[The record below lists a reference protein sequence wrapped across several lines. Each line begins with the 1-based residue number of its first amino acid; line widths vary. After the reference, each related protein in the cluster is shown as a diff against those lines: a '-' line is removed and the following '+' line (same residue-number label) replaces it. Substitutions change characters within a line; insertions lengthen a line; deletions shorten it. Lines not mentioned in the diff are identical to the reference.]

1 MKKIVL
7 SIFTVISVLSVVAQP
22 CITDTTISDP
32 GIYPVNGTSTGFE
45 VFMPPAMVNVP
56 YSEIV
61 QLLIPADTIIDT
73 MGFQIPAQVLSMQIL
88 NFAGLPPSISYTC
101 SNANCS
107 WAGNEHGCA
116 VFQGTPGTSEVGTYD
131 VDIVVY
137 GTVSAGI
144 LGTLSDTMMFE
155 MHIEVLAAQGIDEF
169 LATNSIKL
177 KPNPMS
183 DRATLSF
190 EAYADKD
197 FQLRVINL
205 TGQTVFTQNGK
216 AVRGTNEV
224 AIERNSLPAGMY
236 FYSLEMDENS
246 HVGRF
251 IIGQ

>member
-1 MKKIVL
+1 MKKFVL
-7 SIFTVISVLSVVAQP
+7 SIFTVMGFLSAIAQP
-22 CITDTTISDP
+22 CITDTTLTDP
-32 GIYPVNGTSTGFE
+32 GIYPINGTSTGFE

-56 YSEIV
+56 YNEIV
-61 QLLIPADTIIDT
+61 QLLIPADTLIDT
-73 MGFQIPAQVLSMQIL
+73 MGFQIQAQVLSMEIL
-88 NFAGLPPSISYTC
+88 NFDGLPPSMAYTC

-116 VFQGTPGTSEVGTYD
+116 VFHGTPSWAEVGTYD

-144 LGTLSDTMMFE
+144 LGALTDTMMFQ
-155 MHIEVLAAQGIDEF
+155 MHIEVVAAQGIDEF

-177 KPNPMS
+177 NPNPVT

-190 EAYADKD
+190 DAHADKD
-197 FQLRVINL
+197 FQLRLINL
-205 TGQTVFTQNGK
+205 TGQTVYTQSGK

-224 AIERNSLPAGMY
+224 AISRNDLPAGIY

-251 IIGQ
+251 IISQ